1 MMIIVRFLAILFG
14 GLADG
19 LASFDRV
26 MRDYN
31 EFCKGM
37 RTMNLRQRVKEL
49 EADNAA
55 HELAIASLRTS
66 LEQLEC
72 EHKVTEFKP
81 TGYLDNAGHHACKQ
95 VCVDCGKVLRGVVT
109 KKERIE
115 TEMKAN
121 LVMAAKLQDKLEALD
136 GDE

>member
-1 MMIIVRFLAILFG
+1 MILRFLTILFG
-14 GLADG
+14 GIADG
-19 LASFDRV
+19 LASFDRAIQ
-26 MRDYN
+26 DYN

-37 RTMNLRQRVKEL
+37 RTMSLRQRVKEL

-81 TGYLDNAGHHACKQ
+81 YGMFTNPNYRED
-95 VCVDCGKVLRGVVT
+95 CVDCGKVLRYGVT
-109 KKERIE
+109 EKERIE
-115 TEMKAN
+115 TDLESSLEIAS
-121 LVMAAKLQDKLEALD
+121 VLQEQLDGMD

>member
-1 MMIIVRFLAILFG
+1 MIIVRFLAILFG
-14 GLADG
+14 GIADG

-37 RTMNLRQRVKEL
+37 RTMSLRQRVKEL
-49 EADNAA
+49 EAGNAQT
-55 HELAIASLRTS
+55 ELAIASLRTS
-66 LEQLEC
+66 LEQLTC

-81 TGYLDNAGHHACKQ
+81 YGLRTNTTYRED
-95 VCVDCGKVLRGVVT
+95 CVKCGKVLRYGVT
-109 KKERIE
+109 EKERIKIE
-115 TEMKAN
+115 
-121 LVMAAKLQDKLEALD
+121 LEASLEIAAELQGELDVMD

>member
-1 MMIIVRFLAILFG
+1 VRVILRFLTILFG
-14 GLADG
+14 GIADG
-19 LASFDRV
+19 LASFDRAIQ
-26 MRDYN
+26 DYN

-37 RTMNLRQRVKEL
+37 RTMSLRQRVKEL

-81 TGYLDNAGHHACKQ
+81 YGMFTNPNYRED
-95 VCVDCGKVLRGVVT
+95 CVDCGKVLRYGVT
-109 KKERIE
+109 EKERIE
-115 TEMKAN
+115 TDLESSLEIAS
-121 LVMAAKLQDKLEALD
+121 VLQEQLDGMD

>member
-1 MMIIVRFLAILFG
+1 MILRFLTILFEG
-14 GLADG
+14 IADS
-19 LASFDRV
+19 LASFDRA
-26 MRDYN
+26 MQDYN
-31 EFCKGM
+31 EFCRGM
-37 RTMNLRQRVKEL
+37 RTMSLRQRVKEL

-81 TGYLDNAGHHACKQ
+81 YGMFTNPNYRED
-95 VCVDCGKVLRGVVT
+95 CVDCGKVLRYGVT
-109 KKERIE
+109 EKERIE
-115 TEMKAN
+115 TDLESSLEIAS
-121 LVMAAKLQDKLEALD
+121 VLQEQLDGMD

>member
-1 MMIIVRFLAILFG
+1 MRVILRLLTIFFDAIY
-14 GLADG
+14 DG
-19 LASFDRV
+19 ISDANRA
-26 MRDYN
+26 MKEYN
-31 EFCKGM
+31 EFWKGM
-37 RTMNLRQRVKEL
+37 RTMSLRQRVKEL

-81 TGYLDNAGHHACKQ
+81 YGMFTNPNYRED
-95 VCVDCGKVLRGVVT
+95 CVDCGKVLRYGVT
-109 KKERIE
+109 EKERIE
-115 TEMKAN
+115 TDLESSLEIAS
-121 LVMAAKLQDKLEALD
+121 VLQEQLDGMD

>member
-1 MMIIVRFLAILFG
+1 MILRFLTILFEG
-14 GLADG
+14 IADS
-19 LASFDRV
+19 LASFDRA
-26 MRDYN
+26 MQDYN

-37 RTMNLRQRVKEL
+37 RTMSLRQRVKEL

-81 TGYLDNAGHHACKQ
+81 YGMFTNPNYRED
-95 VCVDCGKVLRGVVT
+95 CVDCGKVLRYGVT
-109 KKERIE
+109 EKERIE
-115 TEMKAN
+115 TDLESSLEIAS
-121 LVMAAKLQDKLEALD
+121 VLQEQLDGMD

>member
-1 MMIIVRFLAILFG
+1 MFG
-14 GLADG
+14 VLRSLLESLLDG
-19 LASFDRV
+19 ISDANRAMKEYD
-26 MRDYN
+26 

-37 RTMNLRQRVKEL
+37 RTMSLRQRVKEL

-66 LEQLEC
+66 LEQLTC

-81 TGYLDNAGHHACKQ
+81 YGLRTNTTYRED
-95 VCVDCGKVLRGVVT
+95 CVKCGKVLRYGVT
-109 KKERIE
+109 EKERIKIE
-115 TEMKAN
+115 
-121 LVMAAKLQDKLEALD
+121 LEASLEIAAELQGELDVMD

>member
-1 MMIIVRFLAILFG
+1 MILRFLTILFG
-14 GLADG
+14 GIADG
-19 LASFDRV
+19 LASFDRA
-26 MRDYN
+26 MQDYN

-37 RTMNLRQRVKEL
+37 RTMSLRQRVKEL

-81 TGYLDNAGHHACKQ
+81 YGMFTNPNYRED
-95 VCVDCGKVLRGVVT
+95 CVDCGKVLRYGVT
-109 KKERIE
+109 EKERIE
-115 TEMKAN
+115 TD
-121 LVMAAKLQDKLEALD
+121 LDAALAISTELQDKLESLD